1 MANTGGTS
9 LLLPALAVVALG
21 LVARRLAVQLR

>member
-9 LLLPALAVVALG
+9 LLLPALAVAALG